1 MRRWLAIWW
10 SLGVFIAVLIV
21 GFVSKI
27 DEVNSL
33 SSFYNS
39 LDTASSVALA
49 VLAFV
54 GYYQYTSDKRKAYK
68 LKKKIEKA
76 RRADSDQGA
85 ILVSF
90 GGRSNVI
97 EDMRSFA
104 KDELKLDETVT
115 VEIVIG
121 DENSKISAYDIPKL
135 KEKLEEA
142 MRILSYVDEVHLL
155 YGSIGIGYFVCA
167 DVLKNWKKIHV
178 YHNDNGYKHWYTD
191 LKHLRKIEAQKP
203 DMKT

>member
-1 MRRWLAIWW
+1 MKRWLAIWW
-10 SLGVFIAVLIV
+10 SLSVFVIVLVV
-21 GFVSKI
+21 GFVSKV
-27 DEVNSL
+27 DEVDGL
-33 SSFYNS
+33 SSFYNA

-54 GYYQYTSDKRKAYK
+54 GYYQYTNDKRKTYR

-76 RRADSDQGA
+76 RRMDSDQGA

-90 GGRSNVI
+90 GGRSNMI
-97 EDMRSFA
+97 EDMRHFA
-104 KDELKLDETVT
+104 RNELKLEKNVI

-121 DENSKISAYDIPKL
+121 DENAKISAHDIPKL

-155 YGSIGIGYFVCA
+155 YGSVGIGYFVCA

-203 DMKT
+203 SYYA